1 MKRIVVSTTVT
12 YNTDYDLAELKAQGI
27 TTKKQ
32 LLDYAKQNFD
42 ENSVIDV
49 KTEIYDRY
57 DTEAGKKKP
66 RKGRS
71 SY

>member
-12 YNTDYDLAELKAQGI
+12 YNTDYSLEELKAEGI
-27 TTKKQ
+27 KTKKQ

-49 KTEIYDRY
+49 KTQIYDKY
-57 DTEAGKKKP
+57 DTEAGKPKP
-66 RKGRS
+66 RKGRG